1 MLEFSGEPRLARV
14 IWPAGKTASA
24 ALIFA
29 VMPEPSCP
37 RRRGLRLTTP
47 GTLKNLSSSRDSC
60 PLRHGG
66 TTARW
71 NHGTVEPWQAAA
83 TARRIHGRQEPRR
96 GATPPVRRGTF
107 FRRVISSPQAPRQL
121 TPFSRQSARVRR
133 MAVPDTG
140 GRSGDRHSPPRP
152 TSAAG
157 SAVTQNRSSF
167 PKRYS
172 KSDRTNPARKAD

>member
-29 VMPEPSCP
+29 VMPSSAWSPPDHSRHAQKSVLEP
-37 RRRGLRLTTP
+37 RF
-47 GTLKNLSSSRDSC
+47 LSSA
-60 PLRHGG
+60 
-66 TTARW
+66 ARW